1 MNVLVAC
8 EESQEV
14 CKAFRA
20 LGHTA
25 YSCDIQRCS
34 GGHPEWHIYGDVLKV
49 MNGFTLFGTQDDTI
63 HDDVLNCGWDLI
75 IAHPPCTY
83 MSNAGACRMYP
94 KKGKI
99 DSKRFEKAME
109 AKSFFMAFYNANCPR
124 IAIEN
129 PVPMRVVG
137 LPEKTQAIQPYQFG
151 HPYTKKT
158 YLWLKGLP
166 HLEPT
171 DIVEPVGPYIC
182 GNAEIWKKQAARG
195 KVYGKEKSA
204 KHRSKTFH
212 GIALAMAEQWG

>member
-34 GGHPEWHIYGDVLKV
+34 GGHPEWHIYGDALKV

-94 KKGKI
+94 QKGKI
-99 DSKRFEKAME
+99 DPKRFEKAME
-109 AKSFFMAFYNANCPR
+109 AKAFFMAFYNSDCPR

-151 HPYTKKT
+151 HPYTKKHIF
-158 YLWLKGLP
+158 G
-166 HLEPT
+166 
-171 DIVEPVGPYIC
+171 
-182 GNAEIWKKQAARG
+182 
-195 KVYGKEKSA
+195 
-204 KHRSKTFH
+204 
-212 GIALAMAEQWG
+212 